1 MPTRTS
7 PPVAIL
13 ARSRAAIASSSGAV
27 HQLRPLPALR
37 GRFSCLLAGNF
48 QTLVRMRE
56 AGHLPAA
63 RKGGGLFSFRLQPQ
77 LRAVA

>member
-1 MPTRTS
+1 MTG
-7 PPVAIL
+7 AFN
-13 ARSRAAIASSSGAV
+13 AKFSSGAV
-27 HQLRPLPALR
+27 HQLRPLPAKR

-48 QTLVRMRE
+48 TTLVLKRE
-56 AGHLPAA
+56 NAGHLPAA